1 MSAIKNF
8 VSLNTRKMAVHEYL
22 QKELN
27 AAGYSGVDIKK
38 TPTRTIVTIRASR
51 PGVVI
56 GRRGAKIREITDV
69 LERKFGIENPQVE
82 VSEIENPWL
91 DAQVMA
97 SRLAR
102 QLERGIRFRKTAYW
116 ILKKVMRAGA
126 LGCEITVKGKI
137 SSARARY
144 QKFREGTIG
153 KSGEPAVKY
162 VAVAHDYA
170 VLKAGTIG
178 VTVKIMWPDS
188 RLPDKIIIYPPKERE
203 VEKPQL
209 VKQQTEEESETKLE
223 GEEAPAGEAPSEEFS
238 EDITV
243 GEEDIDLEELE
254 ELEELDEAIDTIN
267 EDEDKNESDN
277 PKGE

>member
-8 VSLNTRKMAVHEYL
+8 VTLNTRKMAVDEYL
-22 QKELN
+22 RKELN
-27 AAGYSGVDIKK
+27 AAGYSKVDIRK

-56 GRRGAKIREITDV
+56 GRRGSKIREITDV
-69 LERKFGIENPQVE
+69 LEKRFGIENPQVE
-82 VSEIENPWL
+82 VSEVENPWL

-126 LGCEITVKGKI
+126 LGCEIIVKGKI

-162 VAVAHDYA
+162 VTIAHDYA

-178 VTVKIMWPDS
+178 VTVKIMLPKA
-188 RLPDKIIIYPPKERE
+188 RLPDKIIINPPKDRQ
-203 VEKPQL
+203 VKKPQL
-209 VKQQTEEESETKLE
+209 VKPQEESQVEEVSEQEEET
-223 GEEAPAGEAPSEEFS
+223 F
-238 EDITV
+238 
-243 GEEDIDLEELE
+243 EEDISLTEKELEEIGDLEELE
-254 ELEELDEAIDTIN
+254 ELESLDEAIDEAT
-267 EDEDKNESDN
+267 ESQESNES
-277 PKGE
+277 KGE

>member
-8 VSLNTRKMAVHEYL
+8 VTINTRKMAVNEYL
-22 QKELN
+22 RKELN
-27 AAGYSGVDIKK
+27 AAGYSGVDIRK

-56 GRRGAKIREITDV
+56 GRRGTKIREITEV
-69 LERKFGIENPQVE
+69 LEKQFGVENPQVE
-82 VSEIENPWL
+82 VAEIENPWL

-126 LGCEITVKGKI
+126 LGCEIIVKGKI

-162 VAVAHDYA
+162 VTVAHDYA

-178 VTVKIMWPDS
+178 VTVKIMWPNA
-188 RLPDKIIIYPPKERE
+188 RLPDKIIIYPPKDRE
-203 VEKPQL
+203 VKKPQL
-209 VKQQTEEESETKLE
+209 VKPREEV
-223 GEEAPAGEAPSEEFS
+223 SEEVPEEKAEETF
-238 EDITV
+238 
-243 GEEDIDLEELE
+243 EEDISLTEQELEEIGDLEELE
-254 ELEELDEAIDTIN
+254 ELENLDEAL
-267 EDEDKNESDN
+267 DETADSQGSNESE
-277 PKGE
+277 GE